1 MISSRKKI
9 SIFKILSIPNCS
21 FHENVS
27 MFSLIDNEK
36 KNKISKSAFDKF
48 RDKQIALIQKKNSS
62 GSDKE
67 QTR

>member
-1 MISSRKKI
+1 M
-9 SIFKILSIPNCS
+9 
-21 FHENVS
+21 
-27 MFSLIDNEK
+27 K
-36 KNKISKSAFDKF
+36 KNKMSKSAFDKF